1 MSRTICRQKM
11 ELFVH
16 SKDAKAITWSY
27 KRYSRASVCVCD
39 LISSLVHSI
48 ARACSVGVTTK
59 CSCGALP
66 NHPPHE
72 DFKWGGCGDDL
83 KYGLYFSEQFTDA
96 ELMKK
101 GKIRKSKK
109 SQMNSHN
116 NAVGRLMVAKSMTTA
131 CKCHGVSG
139 SCSVKTCWRSLP
151 DFSVIGTTLKKFI
164 RQCSGGAEKKAQK
177 QAFICPIAVKCTEC
191 VKRISYLFYKISG
204 LLQSGSQNR
213 FRGNPGKVL

>member
-1 MSRTICRQKM
+1 MHRERQRKRVENKVFKSTWYLDLRFNM
-11 ELFVH
+11 MFNPNSVLFLVFSCTYIFVLELINSSLSTGTREQAYVY
-16 SKDAKAITWSY
+16 AIS
-27 KRYSRASVCVCD
+27 SA
-39 LISSLVHSI
+39 SLVHSI

-116 NAVGRLMVAKSMTTA
+116 NAVGRLV
-131 CKCHGVSG
+131 
-139 SCSVKTCWRSLP
+139 
-151 DFSVIGTTLKKFI
+151 
-164 RQCSGGAEKKAQK
+164 
-177 QAFICPIAVKCTEC
+177 
-191 VKRISYLFYKISG
+191 G
-204 LLQSGSQNR
+204 LLVDCE
-213 FRGNPGKVL
+213 VLN